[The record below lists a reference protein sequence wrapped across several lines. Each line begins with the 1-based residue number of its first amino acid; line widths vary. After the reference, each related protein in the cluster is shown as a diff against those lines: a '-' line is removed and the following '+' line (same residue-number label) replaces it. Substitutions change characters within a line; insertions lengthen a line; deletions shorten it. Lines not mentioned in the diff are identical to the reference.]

1 MRGKQNKH
9 SSSSNRV
16 IKVVSKSNVL
26 VKIIITKVNDDSHV
40 IKYGRLFPEIS
51 FPMICP
57 PPPKK
62 YTEEWR
68 TAQLLL
74 LPLIVSFNG
83 NVQGLSRK
91 IPSVDQIRLF
101 I

>member
-1 MRGKQNKH
+1 M
-9 SSSSNRV
+9 
-16 IKVVSKSNVL
+16 VSKSNVL

-57 PPPKK
+57 PPQKK
-62 YTEEWR
+62 NTLKNG
-68 TAQLLL
+68 AQLLL